1 MQPPFPRPAKACAA
15 LPLCR
20 QCIKHAEAPCGLR
33 RMFYLLIPAT
43 MTLAFMP
50 LTADFSADS
59 YNTTILGTLYNYSH
73 AVLYQVYE
81 IRLLPVAALALM
93 AASFAVLLLKKREPV
108 AWSKFLFAAGMG
120 PLGFSLMRL
129 FIYAPYHANQ
139 VWFAFWEEIT
149 ELLFVVG
156 VAVILWLFRKGLF
169 AGPADAGD

>member
-1 MQPPFPRPAKACAA
+1 VPAFD
-15 LPLCR
+15 
-20 QCIKHAEAPCGLR
+20 AEHGCKRRSRGTRLAGLR